1 MSRITIK
8 ATNVELTQNIKEYV
22 EKRTTSLEK
31 YLSGDDIVY
40 VEVEQ
45 KTKHKQGDIFRAEI
59 RFVYQGK
66 SLYAESTKSDIMSA
80 IDEASSDIERRT
92 NSLRTRLL
100 HSVRKGAQRIKD
112 MTKSWYTPH
121 DNQ

>member
-8 ATNVELTQNIKEYV
+8 ATNVELTETIREYV
-22 EKRTTSLEK
+22 EKRAQSLEK
-31 YLSGDDIVY
+31 YLTGDDIVY

-45 KTKHKQGDIFRAEI
+45 ITKHKQGDIFRAEI

-80 IDEASSDIERRT
+80 IDEATNDIDRRT

-100 HSVRKGAQRIKD
+100 HSVRKGAKRLKD
-112 MTKSWYTPH
+112 ITRSWYTN
-121 DNQ
+121 DK

>member
-22 EKRTTSLEK
+22 EKRTNSLEK

-80 IDEASSDIERRT
+80 IDEATNDIERRT